1 MWTHR
6 DRNNLKLSE
15 LVRRFT
21 TVPLIFF
28 NDFDFA
34 PFGDFNIWLAILYC
48 VIHFLSIFLIIAFY
62 TLLERKIMASIQRRK
77 GPNVNGFHGLLQP
90 LADGLKLM
98 FKEIIIPN
106 RSNRFIFIFSPIF
119 FLAIA
124 LALWSL
130 IPFEPG
136 VVVADPMYS
145 VLFYLVFST
154 ISIFGIIFAGWAS
167 NSKYPFLGALR
178 SVAQMIS
185 YEVVLGFIILTV
197 VLSAGSLNFMDIVE
211 YQITNIY
218 LFLPLSVPCI
228 AFFIVILA
236 ETNRA
241 PFDLAEA
248 ESELVAGY
256 NTEYSGILFAMFFLA
271 EYSNMITLSACGV
284 LYFFAGWG
292 GFFPPII
299 NMTIKILIF
308 MYLFVIVRAVLP
320 RYRYDQLMR
329 IGWRVLLPIVMIFF
343 IVVIVFR
350 FFPFVSPDAKIFPAS
365 DIRIVMANHVF
376 ITCAEIEDI
385 KVLQY
390 HIAHHGILDDYTHA
404 MSDSQLDRIPF
415 YTPITPHY
423 MGIIR
428 ELNLILTFSKVKN
441 DLDPEFLQFVQDHLD
456 YCVTDLLS
464 DIKSLQETSQLIK
477 TKLFLTKQEQTI
489 NSLIQ
494 NMLDLR
500 IAELQETLDII
511 KKTED
516 KLILFHDSDFTMDS
530 NELFETF
537 QDRYNKFKK
546 GEFHCEGCRV

>member
-1 MWTHR
+1 MLRCFLKMWTHR
-6 DRNNLKLSE
+6 NRILLKLFE
-15 LVRRFT
+15 PGKCCT
-21 TVPLIFF
+21 TSSLIFF

-34 PFGDFNIWLAILYC
+34 PFGDFNIWLAILYGL
-48 VIHFLSIFLIIAFY
+48 VHFLSIFLITAFY

-106 RSNRFIFIFSPIF
+106 RSNRFIFVFSPIF

-124 LALWSL
+124 LSLWSL

-197 VLSAGSLNFMDIVE
+197 VLCAGSLNFMDIVE

-218 LFLPLSVPCI
+218 LFLPLTVPCI

-292 GFFPPII
+292 GFFPPIV

-343 IVVIVFR
+343 VVVVVFR
-350 FFPFVSPDAKIFPAS
+350 FFPFMPTNGIFFTS
-365 DIRIVMANHVF
+365 DVAAL
-376 ITCAEIEDI
+376 ITNYTFLTFAEIEDI
-385 KVLQY
+385 KFLQFR
-390 HIAHHGILDDYTHA
+390 ISQEIIWDDAGLTKF
-404 MSDSQLDRIPF
+404 DSYQARISP
-415 YTPITPHY
+415 YTPITSEN
-423 MGIIR
+423 MVAIR
-428 ELNLILTFSKVKN
+428 DLNLMLLGARLNPQI
-441 DLDPEFLQFVQDHLD
+441 DPQLIKFVTDYLN
-456 YCVTDLLS
+456 YCVTDMHS
-464 DIKSLQETSQLIK
+464 DIKMLQMLKQYIAEHPPLTTEQQEINLVLQDYIDRY
-477 TKLFLTKQEQTI
+477 TKD
-489 NSLIQ
+489 IQ
-494 NMLDLR
+494 NRVDTIQKM
-500 IAELQETLDII
+500 A
-511 KKTED
+511 D
-516 KLILFHDSDFTMDS
+516 KQKEFFAFGSTMEPS
-530 NELFETF
+530 ELFEIF
-537 QDRYNKFKK
+537 IDKHSQIKK
-546 GEFHCEGCRV
+546 D

>member
-1 MWTHR
+1 MMTRRFLKMWTHR
-6 DRNNLKLSE
+6 NRSIIKLRQPGKLFSSNS
-15 LVRRFT
+15 
-21 TVPLIFF
+21 LIFF
-28 NDFDFA
+28 NDFNFA
-34 PFGDFNIWLAILYC
+34 PFADFNIWLAILYGL
-48 VIHFLSIFLIIAFY
+48 VHFLSIFLIIAFY

-106 RSNRFIFIFSPIF
+106 RSNRFIFVLSPIF

-124 LALWSL
+124 LSLWSL

-154 ISIFGIIFAGWAS
+154 ISVFGIIFAGWAS

-197 VLSAGSLNFMDIVE
+197 VLCAGSLNFMDIVE

-218 LFLPLSVPCI
+218 LFLPLTVPCI

-292 GFFPPII
+292 GFFPPIV
-299 NMTIKILIF
+299 NMAIKILIF

-343 IVVIVFR
+343 CCCYCFS
-350 FFPFVSPDAKIFPAS
+350 FFS
-365 DIRIVMANHVF
+365 
-376 ITCAEIEDI
+376 
-385 KVLQY
+385 
-390 HIAHHGILDDYTHA
+390 
-404 MSDSQLDRIPF
+404 F
-415 YTPITPHY
+415 Y
-423 MGIIR
+423 
-428 ELNLILTFSKVKN
+428 LN
-441 DLDPEFLQFVQDHLD
+441 
-456 YCVTDLLS
+456 
-464 DIKSLQETSQLIK
+464 
-477 TKLFLTKQEQTI
+477 
-489 NSLIQ
+489 
-494 NMLDLR
+494 R
-500 IAELQETLDII
+500 
-511 KKTED
+511 
-516 KLILFHDSDFTMDS
+516 
-530 NELFETF
+530 
-537 QDRYNKFKK
+537 
-546 GEFHCEGCRV
+546 